1 MQNFAPLAQSVEHL
15 TLNQGVRGS
24 SPRWCTI
31 RLVGQAVKTLA
42 SHAGNMGSIPIRVT
56 SFHLFKKFFDL
67 PIDFIFC
74 IYYTM
79 NVSRLNH

>member
-1 MQNFAPLAQSVEHL
+1 MQNFAPLAQLVEHL

-42 SHAGNMGSIPIRVT
+42 SHAGHMGSSPIRVT
-56 SFHLFKKFFDL
+56 SFQLFEKIFDL
-67 PIDFIFC
+67 PIDFIFLC
-74 IYYTM
+74 VILYM
-79 NVSRLNH
+79 SGDIM